1 MINLSPRLAKI
12 ADFIED
18 KNLLDIGSDHCYLP
32 CFLVTSKGFKSK
44 IYASENKEGPYLKM
58 VETCK
63 EEGLEDRI
71 ILLKGDGL
79 DVYKEDIKEVVI
91 TGMGGKTIANILLE
105 GREHLIGVD
114 KLVLEPQSD
123 YLYLRKTL
131 LELGFKCIE
140 EIYIKERSKFYPV
153 MVLIKGEDELSKVEL
168 TYGKVAL
175 INNDEVLKE
184 YLLKKKDELEK
195 VFNKI
200 ASSRVKEDLEL
211 IDRGLDYYG
220 IK

>member
-1 MINLSPRLAKI
+1 
-12 ADFIED
+12 
-18 KNLLDIGSDHCYLP
+18 
-32 CFLVTSKGFKSK
+32 
-44 IYASENKEGPYLKM
+44 M

-131 LELGFKCIE
+131 IELGFKCIE

-153 MVLIKGEDELSKVEL
+153 MVLIKGEDKLSKVEL